1 MLRTNIKW
9 VSNMYDT
16 YTFFT
21 VALIHDFKLSG
32 NEDKDKRQNNTRT
45 RKSGKKKK
53 SKTVSSNEDGEE
65 EKSKKKKRN
74 VQNDSRQTASSKRAK
89 MVPSTDSKDIPVT
102 NKGPIQMRNDTSVS
116 PCISSGWTELIPTEI
131 LLLIFQ
137 NVIKSISGSS
147 VPFLCK

>member
-1 MLRTNIKW
+1 
-9 VSNMYDT
+9 MYDSHK
-16 YTFFT
+16 FFT
-21 VALIHDFKLSG
+21 AALICDFKLSG
-32 NEDKDKRQNNTRT
+32 DGDKDKRQKNTKT
-45 RKSGKKKK
+45 RKSGKKAK

-89 MVPSTDSKDIPVT
+89 MVPSIGSKDIPVT
-102 NKGPIQMRNDTSVS
+102 TKQLNQTRNDTLVS

>member
-1 MLRTNIKW
+1 
-9 VSNMYDT
+9 MYDT
-16 YTFFT
+16 HKFFT
-21 VALIHDFKLSG
+21 AALICDFKLSG
-32 NEDKDKRQNNTRT
+32 NKDKDKRQKNTKT
-45 RKSGKKKK
+45 RKSGKKAK

-65 EKSKKKKRN
+65 EKLKKKKRN

-89 MVPSTDSKDIPVT
+89 MVLSIDSKDIPVT
-102 NKGPIQMRNDTSVS
+102 TKQLNQKRNDTSVS

>member
-1 MLRTNIKW
+1 
-9 VSNMYDT
+9 MYDT
-16 YTFFT
+16 HKFFT
-21 VALIHDFKLSG
+21 EALICDFKLSG
-32 NEDKDKRQNNTRT
+32 NEDKDKRQKNTKT
-45 RKSGKKKK
+45 RKFGKKAK
-53 SKTVSSNEDGEE
+53 SKTVSSNKDGEV

-74 VQNDSRQTASSKRAK
+74 VQNDSGQTASSKRAK
-89 MVPSTDSKDIPVT
+89 MVPSIDSKDIPVT
-102 NKGPIQMRNDTSVS
+102 TKQLNQKRNDTSVS